1 MNTYT
6 QKRARRIARKI
17 SATKQAKNHARE
29 LARRRKAS
37 KISKAWREGRYN

>member
-1 MNTYT
+1 MTTHT

-29 LARRRKAS
+29 LARCRKAA
-37 KISKAWREGRYN
+37 KISKAWRIGCYN